1 MIFYYLVLKVYMIFS
16 KPSAFML
23 QNEVF
28 KNSFDLL
35 WCYIRYNV
43 KDKRYKIVILIVADY
58 L

>member
-1 MIFYYLVLKVYMIFS
+1 MIFS

-28 KNSFDLL
+28 KNDFDLL
-35 WCYIRYNV
+35 LCYIRYIV
-43 KDKRYKIVILIVADY
+43 KGKRYKIVILIVAVY

>member
-1 MIFYYLVLKVYMIFS
+1 MIFS

-28 KNSFDLL
+28 KNDFDLL
-35 WCYIRYNV
+35 LCYIGYII
-43 KDKRYKIVILIVADY
+43 KGKRYKIVILIVAVY